1 MCVNAFKLSLGA
13 KEHTER
19 WVKKHNVVFCLL
31 SPLCYLH
38 MCFSFFFF
46 SINKHFF
53 FFFHLFPLRLRV
65 AEIVAYDEFPFFFSV
80 LSEVE
85 RKKKVV
91 YSLVNFFPLCFQSHF
106 ITSSFFFFDFKPL
119 FFSFFFICV

>member
-1 MCVNAFKLSLGA
+1 MGKEAQCCILSFVAALLPS
-13 KEHTER
+13 H
-19 WVKKHNVVFCLL
+19 VF
-31 SPLCYLH
+31 
-38 MCFSFFFF
+38 FFFFF

-106 ITSSFFFFDFKPL
+106 ITSSFFFF
-119 FFSFFFICV
+119 